1 MPDDRTRNGSPAA
14 DLPARTRQVRPLGPG
29 EIGNTLA
36 DKLSPMADKLR
47 QIATKL
53 GVRRYRVFMVHVMWS
68 GAARGAGLPKEISR
82 REILPTPKVSDM
94 QATTNVLRQ
103 FGLTE
108 EGGLV
113 VDEISAAFT
122 EDDLVGKTP
131 DLVDPTMTRT
141 GTQNAEFFWEV
152 VEARNTYP
160 LPTPRR
166 YVPSDVPMR
175 RATCWRVSL
184 TKVAGDRDRR
194 QGFNKTVS

>member
-14 DLPARTRQVRPLGPG
+14 DLPAQTRQVRPLGPG
-29 EIGNTLA
+29 EMGNTLA
-36 DKLSPMADKLR
+36 DKLSPMADRLR

-68 GAARGAGLPKEISR
+68 GTVRGAGLPKEISR
-82 REILPTPKVSDM
+82 REILPTPKVQDM
-94 QATTNVLRQ
+94 EATTNVLRQ

-122 EDDLVGKTP
+122 EDDLIGKTP

-141 GTQNAEFFWEV
+141 GTQNADFFWEV

-160 LPTPRR
+160 LPVPRLYR
-166 YVPSDVPMR
+166 PSGVPMR
-175 RATCWRVSL
+175 KATCWRVSL
-184 TKVAGDRDRR
+184 TKINGDRARSR
-194 QGFNKTVS
+194 TFNPTVS